1 MADSRI
7 DLDKRQT
14 LRDVYRPNR
23 YALDTRFVL
32 RDGGTHPFAV
42 ICPGGAYQICGEK
55 EGEPAALQFAAMGYH
70 AFVLRYSVLGRNAP
84 DFNAFDFNPKI
95 FSVFIGWDWFL
106 VRFKNQPVW
115 LVQIASPLTFSIADK
130 FVIIAG
136 QITCL
141 FQIFGVPQVV
151 KPFLEKF

>member
-42 ICPGGAYQICGEK
+42 ICPGGAYQVVCSYI
-55 EGEPAALQFAAMGYH
+55 EGTPIARRLNELGISAFRMNGQMFRSTLAAIMA
-70 AFVLRYSVLGRNAP
+70 VNSR
-84 DFNAFDFNPKI
+84 
-95 FSVFIGWDWFL
+95 
-106 VRFKNQPVW
+106 
-115 LVQIASPLTFSIADK
+115 PLSSNSRGSISS
-130 FVIIAG
+130 
-136 QITCL
+136 
-141 FQIFGVPQVV
+141 
-151 KPFLEKF
+151 